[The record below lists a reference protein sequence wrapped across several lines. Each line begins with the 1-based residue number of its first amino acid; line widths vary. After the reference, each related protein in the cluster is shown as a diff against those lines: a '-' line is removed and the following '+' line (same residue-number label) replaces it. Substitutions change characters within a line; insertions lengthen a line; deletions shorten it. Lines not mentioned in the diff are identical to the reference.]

1 MPEIARAK
9 QEHIMLK
16 PAFSVITWDNI
27 GNTLTGVR
35 IGANWRDHL
44 HADDPAALDHA
55 PTFAELFA
63 DYEVMLHEC
72 KTLEQVE
79 THIADAD
86 FLIVHKEMLPA
97 DALRKGKKLRLIQH
111 LGLDYRGIPMHA
123 AQAMGVP
130 VAATPLVNYIAVAEH
145 NWAMIL
151 NHVKRMP
158 QQRVYMQQ
166 RGYID
171 HVWGAPPE
179 LKIGLMGDLTLGL
192 LGFGE
197 IARPMARYAQA
208 FDMKTLYWDAR
219 RFEELEVPYN
229 VSYVDW
235 DTLWSQSDILSV
247 QIPIKPETHK
257 IIGAREIGLMKPTA
271 LFVNT
276 ARGKL
281 VDQPA
286 LVAALQARRIDG
298 AALDVF
304 YDEPLPADDPLH
316 DLHEDLSYHVTLTP
330 HSAWQGP
337 WTWVRDSLNLWNNV
351 LHILRG
357 EPIDYQVG

>member
-1 MPEIARAK
+1 MPK
-9 QEHIMLK
+9 QAITI
-16 PAFSVITWDNI
+16 VTWDNI

-35 IGANWRDHL
+35 LREGMGSGWRDKL
-44 HADDPAALDHA
+44 LLDDPAAPADGLA
-55 PTFAELFA
+55 PTFEELFA
-63 DYEVMLHEC
+63 DYDVTLQEC
-72 KTLEQVE
+72 KTLEEVE
-79 THIADAD
+79 SHIADAD
-86 FLIVHKEMLPA
+86 YLVVHKEMLPGEV
-97 DALRKGKKLRLIQH
+97 LQKGKKVRLVQH
-111 LGLDYRGIPMHA
+111 LGLDYRGIPMDTA
-123 AQAMGVP
+123 KAMGIP
-130 VAATPLVNYIAVAEH
+130 VAATPLVNYLAVAEH

-166 RGYID
+166 RAY
-171 HVWGAPPE
+171 VQSTWGTPPE
-179 LKIGLMGDLTLGL
+179 LKIGLMCDLTLGL

-208 FDMKTLYWDAR
+208 FGMKTLYWDAR
-219 RFEELEVPYN
+219 RFPELEEPYS
-229 VSYVDW
+229 VEYVDW
-235 DTLWSQSDILSV
+235 ETLWSKSDILSV

-271 LFVNT
+271 LFMNT

-286 LVAALQARRIDG
+286 LVEALQARKIGG

-304 YDEPLPADDPLH
+304 YEEPLPVDDPIH
-316 DLHEDLSYHVTLTP
+316 DLHEDLSYNVTITS

-337 WTWVRDSLNLWNNV
+337 WTWVRDSLGIWNNV
-351 LHILRG
+351 LHNLRG
-357 EPIDYQVG
+357 EPLDYQVG